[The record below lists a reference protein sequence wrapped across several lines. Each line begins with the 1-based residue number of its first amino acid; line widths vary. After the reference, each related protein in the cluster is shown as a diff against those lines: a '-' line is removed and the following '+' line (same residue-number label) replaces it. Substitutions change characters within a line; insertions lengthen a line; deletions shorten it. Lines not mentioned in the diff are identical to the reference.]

1 MGTSAGALAGSL
13 YCAGYTPS
21 QVAEEL
27 SRDTPIQVHYTD
39 RGPGLMVLVTR

>member
-1 MGTSAGALAGSL
+1 MQAGLKVGGIMGTSAGALAGSL

-27 SRDTPIQVHYTD
+27 SRDTPIQVQ
-39 RGPGLMVLVTR
+39 MFN